1 MRQHAPIKAPRIFSS
16 LPGWPRDAVC
26 CFLLIVL
33 SVIFLHK
40 VVFLGKVLLPADLL
54 LLMPPWKS
62 HAAEMFPDFHR
73 VYNPMLDVIQQYYP
87 WRLFSSTWIREGVLP
102 LWNPHM
108 FSGTSFVANGQS
120 AIFYPLNLL
129 FCLMPVKL
137 AFGWTAVM
145 HLALIGVST
154 YGFLRCILARRV
166 AALTG
171 AVAFMFCGFISAWL
185 EFTTFLCTA
194 TWLPISLYI
203 FERTVCRHSSVASD
217 PTPPSRFYVGM
228 SLTGLS
234 LGMALL
240 AGHLQIGLYV
250 WLTFGAYA
258 AYRMISVGSVIP
270 GRSQERARTPTR
282 PHSPGRFLSRVVLA
296 VMIGLFVGAP
306 QWLPVMELTHFST
319 RAGEFRLESI
329 WGARLTVTHLL
340 TFLVPNFFG
349 NPVDYNYW
357 GSFNFI
363 ELSGSIGVVALLLW
377 VPALVALFRRKADR
391 CESPDSHQQTGFWL
405 ALLLVSM
412 SIAMLTPLYYVFVHC
427 IPGFAQLRGPARAL
441 LMIDFS
447 GAVLAAHGVEALLR
461 RVDGESRRAL
471 HRATLIV
478 AGLLTGVMMVGV
490 LFLAQEYLSDFFFSY
505 GMRQLAVFAWF
516 LVVGVLLM
524 RRVSQRPSNNG
535 NAYQLPSLGSPAML
549 AYFLPVLVAVELFVA
564 DMRFNPQLDAE
575 MVYFDTPSTRYLQ
588 EDPSMFRVLG
598 IGTSFLNWL
607 PSNTLMS
614 LGLEEI
620 QGSDSLWTR
629 NYAGYLND
637 VQPGAPTFGWN
648 SQLSPRLDDLNVKY
662 VLAPPNMGLEPPPGE
677 LILDGDLRIYRRPH
691 PKPRCYV
698 DDGRALEYH
707 WLNPNHLRVQ
717 IGEGS
722 AGDTALHW
730 SNACYPGWQVWV
742 DGQRGNL
749 RSRSE
754 VVQTA
759 VLPAGSDRADIV
771 FYPTSVKLG
780 IFLMC
785 LAAGMV
791 SASLARGWRG
801 RLSSITQQSIAR
813 STSRRRMVSA
823 TER

>member
-1 MRQHAPIKAPRIFSS
+1 
-16 LPGWPRDAVC
+16 
-26 CFLLIVL
+26 
-33 SVIFLHK
+33 
-40 VVFLGKVLLPADLL
+40 
-54 LLMPPWKS
+54 
-62 HAAEMFPDFHR
+62 
-73 VYNPMLDVIQQYYP
+73 
-87 WRLFSSTWIREGVLP
+87 
-102 LWNPHM
+102 
-108 FSGTSFVANGQS
+108 
-120 AIFYPLNLL
+120 
-129 FCLMPVKL
+129 
-137 AFGWTAVM
+137 
-145 HLALIGVST
+145 
-154 YGFLRCILARRV
+154 
-166 AALTG
+166 
-171 AVAFMFCGFISAWL
+171 
-185 EFTTFLCTA
+185 
-194 TWLPISLYI
+194 
-203 FERTVCRHSSVASD
+203 
-217 PTPPSRFYVGM
+217 
-228 SLTGLS
+228 
-234 LGMALL
+234 
-240 AGHLQIGLYV
+240 
-250 WLTFGAYA
+250 
-258 AYRMISVGSVIP
+258 
-270 GRSQERARTPTR
+270 
-282 PHSPGRFLSRVVLA
+282 
-296 VMIGLFVGAP
+296 
-306 QWLPVMELTHFST
+306 
-319 RAGEFRLESI
+319 
-329 WGARLTVTHLL
+329 
-340 TFLVPNFFG
+340 
-349 NPVDYNYW
+349 
-357 GSFNFI
+357 
-363 ELSGSIGVVALLLW
+363 
-377 VPALVALFRRKADR
+377 
-391 CESPDSHQQTGFWL
+391 
-405 ALLLVSM
+405 
-412 SIAMLTPLYYVFVHC
+412 
-427 IPGFAQLRGPARAL
+427 
-441 LMIDFS
+441 
-447 GAVLAAHGVEALLR
+447 
-461 RVDGESRRAL
+461 
-471 HRATLIV
+471 
-478 AGLLTGVMMVGV
+478 
-490 LFLAQEYLSDFFFSY
+490 
-505 GMRQLAVFAWF
+505 
-516 LVVGVLLM
+516 
-524 RRVSQRPSNNG
+524 
-535 NAYQLPSLGSPAML
+535 
-549 AYFLPVLVAVELFVA
+549 
-564 DMRFNPQLDAE
+564 
-575 MVYFDTPSTRYLQ
+575 
-588 EDPSMFRVLG
+588 MFRVLG